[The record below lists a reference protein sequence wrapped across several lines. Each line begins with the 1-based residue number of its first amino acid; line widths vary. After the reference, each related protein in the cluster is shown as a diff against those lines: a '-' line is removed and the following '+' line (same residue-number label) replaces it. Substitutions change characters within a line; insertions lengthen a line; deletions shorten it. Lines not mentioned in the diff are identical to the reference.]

1 MPEQIDYSAHNEEVK
16 RVWEAYRAGKPTRV
30 PFVLGIN
37 PRYTMF
43 EHPANPR
50 RIEFEQYMADP
61 QIMIER
67 QVEHA
72 CWVRHNLPHD
82 VEMGLP
88 ERWFVYPD
96 YQNVYEA
103 AWFGCEIEFHKGQVP
118 DTRPILSDE
127 RKSLLFDRGIPDP
140 FGGPAMQRAWQIY
153 EFMKIKEEDGWTYM
167 GRPIQV
173 GSPPG
178 GGTDGP
184 TTVACN
190 LRGAC
195 EFCTDLL
202 DDPAYAE
209 ELLDYVTE
217 AAISRIKAYRKRLGH
232 ELRPQGFGYAD
243 DSIALLS
250 TSMVEQVILPRH
262 RRMIDELSHGGPNSI
277 HLCGNATRHF
287 PLLKERLD
295 IQSFDTGFPIDFAWL
310 RTTLGP
316 NVEILGG
323 PAIPFLESSSV
334 SEISAESKRILE
346 SGIMEGGKF
355 VFREANNLSPAV
367 GPDKVAAMYAAAK
380 RWGTY

>member
-1 MPEQIDYSAHNEEVK
+1 MDYEAHNEEVR

-30 PFVLGIN
+30 PFILGIN

-43 EHPANPR
+43 GHAANPR
-50 RIEFEQYMADP
+50 AIEFERYMADP
-61 QIMIER
+61 QLMIER

-72 CWVRHNLPHD
+72 HWIRHNLPHD

-88 ERWFVYPD
+88 ERWTVYPD

-103 AWFGCEIEFHKGQVP
+103 AWFGCEIRFHEGQVP
-118 DTRPILSDE
+118 DTQPILHDDAK
-127 RKSLLFDRGIPDP
+127 RMLFDRGIPDP
-140 FGGPAMQRAWQIY
+140 FEAPAMKRAWEIY
-153 EFMKIKEEDGWTYM
+153 DFMKRREEEGWTYK
-167 GRPIQV
+167 GRPIQA
-173 GSPPG
+173 GGPPG

-184 TTVACN
+184 MTVACN

-202 DDPAYAE
+202 DDPEYAV

-217 AAISRIKAYRKRLGH
+217 AAITRIKAYRQRMGLDV
-232 ELRPQGFGYAD
+232 RPQGFGYAD

-250 TSMVEQVILPRH
+250 TSMVEELILPRH
-262 RRMIDELSHGGPNSI
+262 RRMIDELSQGGPNSI

-287 PLLKERLD
+287 PLLKENLG
-295 IQSFDTGFPIDFAWL
+295 IMSFDTGFPVDFAWL

-316 NVEILGG
+316 EVEILGG
-323 PAIPFLESSSV
+323 PSIPFLETSTPE
-334 SEISAESKRILE
+334 EIREESRRILN
-346 SGIMEGGKF
+346 SGIMNGGRFILREG
-355 VFREANNLSPAV
+355 NNLSPAV

-380 RWGTY
+380 LWG